1 MTIKPMRFPS
11 GATGWVITSAQL
23 GRAMLTDPR
32 FSANRTNAES
42 PLPGFT
48 RGSAPPARRGAFITM
63 DPPEHTRYR
72 KLLTGQFS
80 VPRMRQLEP
89 RIEQIVDDHLDSLAR
104 DGKPADL
111 VAGFALPVP
120 SLVICELLGVDYAD
134 RAEFQ
139 SYTQTLFSTT
149 ISAQDKNTARI
160 GLITYLQQLVRRKRA
175 EPDDALIAGL
185 TGDLDD
191 EELAN
196 IALLLLVAGHE
207 TTATMLGL
215 GTFTLLRH
223 PDQMAL
229 LRADP
234 DLIPGAVE
242 ELVRYLSIIGV
253 GIVRVATENITL
265 GDVEVQAGETVVLAT
280 PEANQT
286 DDGLDVTRPHAPH
299 LAFGHGIHACLGQ
312 QLARM
317 EMRVGWRLLLE
328 RFPGLSLAVPADEV
342 PRRTGMV
349 MPGVRALPVTW

>member
-11 GATGWVITSAQL
+11 GATGWVINSAQL

-32 FSANRTNAES
+32 FSADRANAES

-48 RGSAPPARRGAFITM
+48 RAAAKPPNRGAFITM

-89 RIEQIVDDHLDSLAR
+89 RIEQIVDNHLDSLAQQ
-104 DGKPADL
+104 GKPADL
-111 VAGFALPVP
+111 VAAFALPVP

-134 RAEFQ
+134 RVRFQ
-139 SYTQTLFSTT
+139 SFAGTLFSTT
-149 ISAQDKNTARI
+149 VSPQDKNTARI
-160 GLITYLQQLVRRKRA
+160 GLVTYLQDLVRQKRA
-175 EPDDALIAGL
+175 TPDDALISGL
-185 TGDLDD
+185 MSELDD

-196 IALLLLVAGHE
+196 VAVLLLVAGHE

-215 GTFTLLRH
+215 GTYTLLRH
-223 PDQMAL
+223 PDQLAT

-242 ELVRYLSIIGV
+242 ELLRYLSIIGV
-253 GIVRVATENITL
+253 GILRVATEDITL
-265 GDVEVQAGETVVLAT
+265 GDAEIQAGQTVVLAV
-280 PEANQT
+280 PEANHAE
-286 DDGLDVTRPHAPH
+286 DGLNVARPHTPH

-317 EMRVGWRLLLE
+317 EMRIGWRRLLE
-328 RFPGLSLAVPADEV
+328 RFPGLRLAVPADEV
-342 PRRTGMV
+342 PLRTGMV
-349 MPGVRALPVTW
+349 MTGVQALPVTW